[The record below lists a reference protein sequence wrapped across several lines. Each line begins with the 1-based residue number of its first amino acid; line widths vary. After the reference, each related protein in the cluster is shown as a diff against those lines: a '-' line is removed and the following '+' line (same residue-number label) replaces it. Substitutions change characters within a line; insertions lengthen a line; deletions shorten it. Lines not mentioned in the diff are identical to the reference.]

1 MPTSTSLPKRLRPRR
16 SPVQERSQ
24 LTVDSLVD
32 AAIQIFE
39 EYGYAAG
46 TTARIAERC
55 GISVGSLY
63 QYFPNKDAILIAVAL
78 RHLSE
83 GEAMLGQLLRE
94 PADSTM
100 PLDALLRKWV
110 EAMVTLHASHP
121 RLHRMLFEQVAL
133 PPVVWETVK
142 TLEQTAARHLAELLT
157 ARHDVAMPDPHLAAH
172 LVIELIEAATH
183 RLVLHPPAQYTRER
197 CVDELVHLLT
207 TYLTGGPRSGRSE
220 S

>member
-16 SPVQERSQ
+16 SPAQERSQ

-55 GISVGSLY
+55 GVSVGSLY
-63 QYFPNKDAILIAVAL
+63 QYFPNKDALLVAVAL

-83 GEAMLGQLLRE
+83 GEAMLARLMRDPSDDTL
-94 PADSTM
+94 
-100 PLDALLRKWV
+100 PLEALLRGWV
-110 EAMVTLHASHP
+110 EALVTLHARHP

-133 PPVVWETVK
+133 PPVVWEAVEA
-142 TLEQTAARHLAELLT
+142 LERTATRHLAELLA
-157 ARHDVAMPDPHLAAH
+157 ARHDVAVADPGLAAH
-172 LVIELIEAATH
+172 LVVELVEAATH
-183 RLVLHPPAQYTRER
+183 RLVLHPPAQYPRER
-197 CVDELVHLLT
+197 CVDELVQLLAA
-207 TYLTGGPRSGRSE
+207 YLTSGPRSSGSAR
-220 S
+220 

>member
-1 MPTSTSLPKRLRPRR
+1 MSTSLPKRLRPRR

-39 EYGYAAG
+39 DYGYAAG

-83 GEAMLGQLLRE
+83 GEAMLARLLRDPSDDTMPLEALLRE
-94 PADSTM
+94 
-100 PLDALLRKWV
+100 WV
-110 EAMVTLHASHP
+110 EAMMTLHASHP

-133 PPVVWETVK
+133 PPVVWEAVK
-142 TLEQTAARHLAELLT
+142 ALERTAARHLAELLA
-157 ARHDVAMPDPHLAAH
+157 ARHDVAVTDPGLAAH
-172 LVIELIEAATH
+172 LIVELVEATTH
-183 RLVLHPPAQYTRER
+183 RLVLHPPAQYTRQR
-197 CVDELVHLLT
+197 CVDELVYLLT
-207 TYLTGGPRSGRSE
+207 AYLTGGPRSGGSE
-220 S
+220 R